1 MGEGAWPGFLGIL
14 WGGTYCS
21 RIKSSGLMNLTWS
34 LCPLHSRYQS
44 STSGLGSSPL
54 HVWAWKGPFHI
65 KLAVRPHADSVV
77 PPAFGVRAS
86 VLASLTPAS
95 PAQEPDSAAIHSY

>member
-14 WGGTYCS
+14 WGGAYCS
-21 RIKSSGLMNLTWS
+21 RIKSSGLVNLTWS

-65 KLAVRPHADSVV
+65 KLAVRPHPQALSGG
-77 PPAFGVRAS
+77 A
-86 VLASLTPAS
+86 
-95 PAQEPDSAAIHSY
+95 